1 MTVELSCSSPIGDD
15 AVTPLMMVSIGITI
29 GDIILLR
36 PQSKHRSNVCM
47 HHLLNC
53 LIEQLR
59 DGLKILMC
67 CCHVTSLSSIGLFLC
82 RCARTYHVPGIK
94 AVSQCI
100 AQDIEAEH
108 D

>member
-15 AVTPLMMVSIGITI
+15 AVTPLMMVSIWITI

-59 DGLKILMC
+59 DGLKIVMC
-67 CCHVTSLSSIGLFLC
+67 CCHVTPSVWISNLHNNEPLLIPS
-82 RCARTYHVPGIK
+82 RVPTTPPLTI
-94 AVSQCI
+94 VPTPT
-100 AQDIEAEH
+100 
-108 D
+108 

>member
-36 PQSKHRSNVCM
+36 PQSKHRSTVCM

-59 DGLKILMC
+59 DGLKTLMRF
-67 CCHVTSLSSIGLFLC
+67 CHVTSLSSIGLSVC
-82 RCARTYHVPGIK
+82 SCALPYHVPGISG
-94 AVSQCI
+94 VSQSI
-100 AQDIEAEH
+100 
-108 D
+108 